1 MNPTPDNAPAE
12 ARDKVASAQVAKRG
26 RLLALA
32 AGVVGMFL
40 GLTIALGT
48 MRPLAAGGEQ
58 GGRSYEA
65 PGAPEVA
72 SSGAHSQEAQ
82 SGTASLASGTSSTAS
97 DQLPGPE
104 ALSTVFI
111 DVAGKIKPAVVNIS
125 TEKVESGVPFE
136 HPELGG
142 PLDDFF
148 ERFFGGPPGE
158 QRRRSLGSGV
168 IVDPRGYILTNNHV
182 IEKADEIE
190 VQLSDETRYAAKV
203 VGTDPETDLA
213 VIQIETNDRLPF
225 ASLGDSDRLVVGE
238 WVLAIGNPFGFGHTV
253 TAGIVSA
260 KGRIIGQGSY
270 DDFIQTD
277 AAINPGNSGGPLV
290 NMRGEIVG
298 INSNIISATG
308 GSMGIGFAIPS
319 NMTRNIYHQLVDH
332 GSVTRGWL
340 GVGIQELSPDLAR
353 SFGLEE
359 KKGAV
364 VSQVLGDDSPAAEAG
379 LQAGD
384 VIVAFNGQP
393 VDSDTTLVRLV
404 ADVRPGQSVEV
415 EFYRDGELES
425 AQVELGERAANAQ
438 SEEPRSQETERGRLG
453 VSVQDLTPQIASQ
466 LGTSTNAGVVLIG
479 VDPAGPAADAGVRR
493 GDIILEANRQ
503 AVANVDDLE
512 IQLRSVPPGG
522 DLLLRIERVGRGQ
535 SRFLWISVKLD

>member
-1 MNPTPDNAPAE
+1 MNPNPDKAPDQA
-12 ARDKVASAQVAKRG
+12 ASGKRG
-26 RLLALA
+26 RFLALA

-40 GLTIALGT
+40 GLAIALGT

-58 GGRSYEA
+58 GELVPVASEA
-65 PGAPEVA
+65 PGVA
-72 SSGAHSQEAQ
+72 SLGAGGQEAQ

-136 HPELGG
+136 HPELRG

-182 IEKADEIE
+182 IERADEIE

-213 VIQIETNDRLPF
+213 VIQIETNDELPS

-319 NMTRNIYHQLVDH
+319 NMARNIYHQLVDH

-353 SFGLEE
+353 SFGLEA

-466 LGTSTNAGVVLIG
+466 LGTSTNAGVVIIG

-503 AVANVDDLE
+503 AVENVDDLE
-512 IQLRSVPPGG
+512 IQLQSVPSGG

-535 SRFLWISVKLD
+535 SGFLWISVKLD

>member
-1 MNPTPDNAPAE
+1 M
-12 ARDKVASAQVAKRG
+12 
-26 RLLALA
+26 
-32 AGVVGMFL
+32 
-40 GLTIALGT
+40 
-48 MRPLAAGGEQ
+48 
-58 GGRSYEA
+58 
-65 PGAPEVA
+65 
-72 SSGAHSQEAQ
+72 
-82 SGTASLASGTSSTAS
+82 
-97 DQLPGPE
+97 
-104 ALSTVFI
+104 
-111 DVAGKIKPAVVNIS
+111 AGKIKPAVVNIS

-353 SFGLEE
+353 SFGLGGKEGGRCQPGSGRRLASCRSGPSGGRCDRSFQWPTGGLGHDVGAIGGRRSS
-359 KKGAV
+359 GAV
-364 VSQVLGDDSPAAEAG
+364 G
-379 LQAGD
+379 
-384 VIVAFNGQP
+384 
-393 VDSDTTLVRLV
+393 
-404 ADVRPGQSVEV
+404 
-415 EFYRDGELES
+415 
-425 AQVELGERAANAQ
+425 
-438 SEEPRSQETERGRLG
+438 RGR
-453 VSVQDLTPQIASQ
+453 
-466 LGTSTNAGVVLIG
+466 VLS
-479 VDPAGPAADAGVRR
+479 RR
-493 GDIILEANRQ
+493 GARVG
-503 AVANVDDLE
+503 A
-512 IQLRSVPPGG
+512 G
-522 DLLLRIERVGRGQ
+522 RVGRARRERPVGRTEKPGDGTWTPGCFGTGLDAPRSLPSWVRLRTRVWCSSGSTPRGRPPMRACEEETSF
-535 SRFLWISVKLD
+535 SRRTAKPSQTWTTWRYNCVASRPVGIYSCASSV

>member
-1 MNPTPDNAPAE
+1 
-12 ARDKVASAQVAKRG
+12 
-26 RLLALA
+26 
-32 AGVVGMFL
+32 
-40 GLTIALGT
+40 

-58 GGRSYEA
+58 GELVPVA

-72 SSGAHSQEAQ
+72 SSGAHSQGAQ
-82 SGTASLASGTSSTAS
+82 SGTASLESGASSTAS

-104 ALSTVFI
+104 ALSRVFI

-125 TEKVESGVPFE
+125 TAKVEASIPID

-148 ERFFGGPPGE
+148 ERFFGGPPGD

-213 VIQIETNDRLPF
+213 VIQIETNDE
-225 ASLGDSDRLVVGE
+225 G
-238 WVLAIGNPFGFGHTV
+238 

-270 DDFIQTD
+270 DNFIQTD

-290 NMRGEIVG
+290 NMKGEIVG

-319 NMTRNIYHQLVDH
+319 NMARNIYHQLVDH

-404 ADVRPGQSVEV
+404 ADVRPGQSVEI

-425 AQVELGERAANAQ
+425 AQVELGERAANAP

-466 LGTSTNAGVVLIG
+466 LGTSTNAGGVVIG
-479 VDPAGPAADAGVRR
+479 VGAAGPAADAGVRR

-503 AVANVDDLE
+503 AVENVDDLE
-512 IQLRSVPPGG
+512 IQLQSVPSGG

-535 SRFLWISVKLD
+535 SGFLWISVKLD

>member
-1 MNPTPDNAPAE
+1 MNANRDE
-12 ARDKVASAQVAKRG
+12 ALSNQIARRG

-32 AGVVGMFL
+32 AGGVGLLL
-40 GLTIALGT
+40 GLAIALGT
-48 MRPLAAGGEQ
+48 IRPLAAGGA
-58 GGRSYEA
+58 GGEWPEPTPGITA
-65 PGAPEVA
+65 LGTGTQGAP
-72 SSGAHSQEAQ
+72 SGA
-82 SGTASLASGTSSTAS
+82 ASLTSRPVGTGS
-97 DQLPGPE
+97 DELPGPE
-104 ALSTVFI
+104 ELSTVFI
-111 DVAGKIKPAVVNIS
+111 DVVSRVKPAVVNIS
-125 TEKVESGVPFE
+125 TEKVETTLPFD
-136 HPELGG
+136 HPGLGG

-148 ERFFGGPPGE
+148 ERFFGGPSD

-168 IVDPRGYILTNNHV
+168 IIDPNGYILTNNHV
-182 IEKADEIE
+182 VEKSEEIE
-190 VQLSDETRYAAKV
+190 VQLSDESRYSARV
-203 VGTDPETDLA
+203 VGSDPETDLA
-213 VIQIETNDRLPF
+213 VIQIQTSDELPF
-225 ASLGDSDRLVVGE
+225 AALGDSDQLVVGE

-319 NMTRNIYHQLVDH
+319 NLSRKVYDQLVDH

-353 SFGLEE
+353 SFGLEG

-364 VSQVLGDDSPAAEAG
+364 VTQIVGDDSPAGEAG

-384 VIVAFNGQP
+384 VIVGFNGQP

-404 ADVRPGQSVEV
+404 ADVTPGETVEV
-415 EFYRDGELES
+415 EFYRDGGLQT
-425 AQVELGERAANAQ
+425 ARVELGTRAVNAQ
-438 SEEPRSQETERGRLG
+438 ADEPETEETERGRLG

-466 LGTSTNAGVVLIG
+466 LGTSTDMGVVVIG

-493 GDIILEANRQ
+493 GDIIIEANRE
-503 AVANVDDLE
+503 VVRNVDDLE
-512 IQLRSVPPGG
+512 IQLRSVPSGG
-522 DLLLRIERVGRGQ
+522 DLLLRIERVGGGQ
-535 SRFLWISVKLD
+535 SGFLWISVKLD